1 MGKKN
6 GYTLWEK
13 WTGRATPSLVPRPEN
28 SIANP
33 LKLHC
38 GDFITAQML
47 EGNDRPFTVTEVRE
61 YVRHIGGEDYRFA
74 DYVLR
79 QGDGVRILRANPKD
93 GHTAA
98 GLQDCDLL
106 WLKIFYE
113 MEFDRNVRDSV
124 AQKQFEVDNDDDGTP
139 DVTYDALNAGEDGYL
154 AQIQIARMGERTLTR
169 RTLRYWDFYRK
180 GDPKK
185 NEIADEDIF
194 FFVEID
200 ESDGYTVMLEG
211 SKISGND
218 IEVYPADD
226 KKQS

>member
-1 MGKKN
+1 MDKTK

-13 WTGRATPSLVPRPEN
+13 WTGRATPPPVARPEN
-28 SIANP
+28 SLSNP

-47 EGNDRPFTVTEVRE
+47 EGSDRPFTVSEVRE

-74 DYVLR
+74 DYVVR
-79 QGDGVRILRANPKD
+79 QGDETRILRANPKD

-106 WLKIFYE
+106 WLKTFYE
-113 MEFDRNVRDSV
+113 TEFDQSIREAVT
-124 AQKQFEVDNDDDGTP
+124 QKRFEVDNDDDGTP
-139 DVTYDALNAGEDGYL
+139 DVFYDALNAGEDGYL
-154 AQIQIARMGERTLTR
+154 AQVQIARMGESTVNR

-180 GDPKK
+180 SDPTK
-185 NEIADEDIF
+185 NETADEDIF

-211 SKISGND
+211 PKISGND
-218 IEVYPADD
+218 IEVYPIEDR
-226 KKQS
+226 KQP

>member
-1 MGKKN
+1 MDKSK

-13 WTGRATPSLVPRPEN
+13 WTGRATPPAAARPEN
-28 SIANP
+28 SLSNP

-38 GDFITAQML
+38 GDYITARIL
-47 EGNDRPFTVTEVRE
+47 EGSDRPFTVTEVRE

-74 DYVLR
+74 DYLLR
-79 QGDGVRILRANPKD
+79 QGDEVRILRANPKG

-106 WLKIFYE
+106 WLKVFYE
-113 MEFDRNVRDSV
+113 MEFDQQVRESV
-124 AQKQFEVDNDDDGTP
+124 TQKQFEVDNDDDGTP

-154 AQIQIARMGERTLTR
+154 ARVRVARTGEPQVAE
-169 RTLRYWDFYRK
+169 RTLRYWDFFRK
-180 GDPKK
+180 GNPKN

-211 SKISGND
+211 PKISGSD
-218 IEVYPADD
+218 IDVYPADD
-226 KKQS
+226 KNQS

>member
-1 MGKKN
+1 MDEKK

-13 WTGRATPSLVPRPEN
+13 WTGRASPPPVARLEN

-38 GDFITAQML
+38 GDFITARML

-61 YVRHIGGEDYRFA
+61 YVRRIGGEDFHFA
-74 DYVLR
+74 DYVVR
-79 QGDGVRILRANPKD
+79 QGDEVRILRANPKD

-106 WLKIFYE
+106 WLKVFYE
-113 MEFDRNVRDSV
+113 MDFDKNVREAV
-124 AQKQFEVDNDDDGTP
+124 TQKQFEVDNDDDGTP

-154 AQIQIARMGERTLTR
+154 AQVRIARMGEPALSGRS
-169 RTLRYWDFYRK
+169 LRYWDFYRK

-194 FFVEID
+194 FFVEIE

-211 SKISGND
+211 AKISGND
-218 IEVYPADD
+218 IEVYPMDD
-226 KKQS
+226 KKQP